1 MLFYNDEDA
10 LYYRVEKR
18 KIGSITGYTKCIM
31 DANGEKT
38 WIPITK
44 FEYVQ
49 PTIERFIETNTFKS
63 YTDACDYYKEQIIFE
78 KI

>member
-1 MLFYNDEDA
+1 MI
-10 LYYRVEKR
+10 V
-18 KIGSITGYTKCIM
+18 
-31 DANGEKT
+31 NGENT
-38 WIPITK
+38 WITITK